1 MASAT
6 DIEESWQLGLKGV
19 GSGHWEG
26 KSGEMDPLCCRIS
39 DEPYQV
45 IYDGADV
52 QQIANAEKKIP
63 TAWINEAGNDV
74 TEEMVRYLRP
84 LTVHGR
90 MIGCAGARQY
100 AALSVFGRSALKHF
114 WSGKIW
120 LSIHDT

>member
-1 MASAT
+1 MLPTWRRPQISRRA
-6 DIEESWQLGLKGV
+6 V
-19 GSGHWEG
+19 
-26 KSGEMDPLCCRIS
+26 CRIS

-84 LTVHGR
+84 LIHGSVAVPEQDS
-90 MIGCAGARQY
+90 MPHYLFLGE
-100 AALSVFGRSALKHF
+100 AL
-114 WSGKIW
+114 
-120 LSIHDT
+120 

>member
-1 MASAT
+1 MS
-6 DIEESWQLGLKGV
+6 IV
-19 GSGHWEG
+19 
-26 KSGEMDPLCCRIS
+26 CRIS

-84 LTVHGR
+84 LIHGSVAVPEQDSMPHCFWEKR
-90 MIGCAGARQY
+90 FKTFLVREDFGVDSRYMINQLQG
-100 AALSVFGRSALKHF
+100 VFGCHQ
-114 WSGKIW
+114 GKVIPV
-120 LSIHDT
+120 